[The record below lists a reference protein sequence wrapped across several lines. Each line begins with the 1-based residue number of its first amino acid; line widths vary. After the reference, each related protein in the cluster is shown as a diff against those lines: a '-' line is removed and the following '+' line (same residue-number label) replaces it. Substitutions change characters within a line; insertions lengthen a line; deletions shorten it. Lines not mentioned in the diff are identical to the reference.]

1 MQRGG
6 GEWIIRC
13 LKELVRVPVSSHFL
27 VILNLEFKLSND
39 PTLSSLPLLST
50 FLKTHS
56 RPHLGL
62 TPPSTKQIPTT
73 AEPETL
79 SLTATIN
86 AQEYTTGAAFPSL
99 LVNKEEE
106 LVE

>member
-6 GEWIIRC
+6 GGWIMRC

-27 VILNLEFKLSND
+27 VILNLEFKFSND
-39 PTLSSLPLLST
+39 PTLSPLPLLST
-50 FLKTHS
+50 FLKAYS
-56 RPHLGL
+56 CPHLGL

-79 SLTATIN
+79 SLTATII

-99 LVNKEEE
+99 LVNEEEE

>member
-6 GEWIIRC
+6 GEWIMRC
-13 LKELVRVPVSSHFL
+13 LRELVRVPVSSHFL

-39 PTLSSLPLLST
+39 PTLSPLPLLST
-50 FLKTHS
+50 FLKAYS
-56 RPHLGL
+56 CPHLGL

-99 LVNKEEE
+99 LVNKEE